1 MQGRGWKQSWAE
13 EDVNCGV
20 GVLGASTAHQRPPGV
35 KMTGLWSISL
45 RSQVEAA
52 LPKTGP
58 LGGSSLLLRQ
68 DLSWRVPRKG
78 SKPCPPEGGS
88 QLHHTLLGF
97 FVNLTTPWGILC
109 IYLFMWLLASEGGE
123 GLDHLTPLSRMERG
137 WNRIAAQSILWNKR
151 VLPEHL
157 HLQSPRWSSQQPLQV
172 GIIIQISC
180 MRK

>member
-68 DLSWRVPRKG
+68 DFS
-78 SKPCPPEGGS
+78 
-88 QLHHTLLGF
+88 
-97 FVNLTTPWGILC
+97 
-109 IYLFMWLLASEGGE
+109 
-123 GLDHLTPLSRMERG
+123 
-137 WNRIAAQSILWNKR
+137 
-151 VLPEHL
+151 
-157 HLQSPRWSSQQPLQV
+157 
-172 GIIIQISC
+172 
-180 MRK
+180 